1 MDDIDNR
8 ILFNILKNPRG
19 RLSDFSSGTSLSD
32 QDIHYRLKRIKEND
46 VLQKYMPHINPKIYG
61 NQQIYMAFATDS
73 KYPGTV
79 DSIIRCFEKLTV
91 YGISGNEN
99 GITDKIKELK
109 TYLGTPVME
118 YSPKQ
123 DAVPLQLTPLDS
135 FILKILSRD
144 PMTPTSIIAKEAD
157 RKVKQI
163 ESRIKYMEMHRIY
176 SIIPKINLSKVNL
189 VIVAFFSS
197 NVEEITDSIDQD
209 LVIVTDSVSGLVLIF
224 EQNLINAKSIV
235 NKIKRVDDKL
245 DVMVVYDYEF
255 FR

>member
-1 MDDIDNR
+1 
-8 ILFNILKNPRG
+8 
-19 RLSDFSSGTSLSD
+19 
-32 QDIHYRLKRIKEND
+32 
-46 VLQKYMPHINPKIYG
+46 
-61 NQQIYMAFATDS
+61 
-73 KYPGTV
+73 
-79 DSIIRCFEKLTV
+79 
-91 YGISGNEN
+91 
-99 GITDKIKELK
+99 LK

-163 ESRIKYMEMHRIY
+163 ESRIKYMEMHSIY

-224 EQNLINAKSIV
+224 EQNLINAKSLV